1 VSTNAPHRAIY
12 RRWRAQ
18 TFEQIVGQ
26 EATVTS
32 LRNAVRSG
40 RLAHGL
46 LFVGPRGTG
55 KTSTARIVAKA
66 VNCLAPADGEPDD
79 ACEPCVEIREG
90 RALDVVEMDAAS
102 NNKVDDMRECL
113 PRVWTAPSSLR
124 RKVFIVDEVQR
135 IKEGW
140 DVLLKTLEEPP
151 DHVVFIFCT
160 TDAGGVRPAVLSRL
174 QRFDFSR
181 LTEPQIAG
189 KLRTILAAD
198 GREADADAIA
208 LLARLADGGMRDA
221 ESMLDQLLSGGDE
234 RLTAARVRDQL
245 GLADEEAVTTFLVA
259 LVGGDPLPGIGVL
272 DALDERGRDLR
283 AFMDQCV
290 DALRL
295 AIVASLGPAAGRA
308 AVPLGDRPS
317 ASLAA
322 AARRIVA
329 VDPARVG
336 RGGLRFE
343 LELALLAAGTAAATG
358 PVPADAPIPRMTG
371 GPAVTG
377 GPDPRLASRRP
388 SGVEPAP
395 DGTSR
400 ARDSGSPRPDAPG
413 PTPPPRTRPS
423 GDGALPGPSAPPAT
437 LDLPATPRAAA
448 PRPAPTAP
456 GDSAAAPRGGATPID
471 LDAVLA
477 AWPEIVAVIGEN
489 PPSKP
494 IIIACAPIAVDD
506 GIVTVAFPEAQG
518 FLRERAEKRREVIER
533 GFDAA
538 LGRRVGVR
546 FVTSNVVPAMPS
558 EERDAERLLSEAR
571 RIFADEIAGIAD
583 VE

>member
-1 VSTNAPHRAIY
+1 MSTNAPHRAIY

-18 TFEQIVGQ
+18 TFAQIVGQ

-66 VNCLAPADGEPDD
+66 VNCLAPVDGEPDD
-79 ACEPCVEIREG
+79 TCVPCVEIREG

-102 NNKVDDMRECL
+102 NNKVDDMREFL
-113 PRVWTAPSSLR
+113 PRVWTTPSSLR

-151 DHVVFIFCT
+151 DHVVFVFCT

-174 QRFDFSR
+174 QRFDFTR
-181 LTEPQIAG
+181 LTEPQIIG

-198 GREADADAIA
+198 EREADDDAVA

-221 ESMLDQLLSGGDE
+221 ESMLDQLLSGGSE

-245 GLADEEAVTTFLVA
+245 GLADDEAVAAFLAA
-259 LVGGDPLPGIGVL
+259 LVDGDPLPGIRVL

-283 AFMDQCV
+283 AFVDQCV

-295 AIVASLGPAAGRA
+295 AIITSLGPASAPGS
-308 AVPLGDRPS
+308 VPLGDRP
-317 ASLAA
+317 AAALAA
-322 AARRIVA
+322 AARRLVD
-329 VDPARVG
+329 VDPARIG

-343 LELALLAAGTAAATG
+343 LELALLAAGTGAQPTGAKAPAGGVGVPPAGVGVPPIGAAAHA
-358 PVPADAPIPRMTG
+358 PAP
-371 GPAVTG
+371 
-377 GPDPRLASRRP
+377 
-388 SGVEPAP
+388 EPALAH
-395 DGTSR
+395 SR
-400 ARDSGSPRPDAPG
+400 V
-413 PTPPPRTRPS
+413 T
-423 GDGALPGPSAPPAT
+423 PGPSPAASGPDTSAGRSRAPVRADGDAPASPPASGGRTAADPAPPAPT
-437 LDLPATPRAAA
+437 PVGTGASLDLAA
-448 PRPAPTAP
+448 
-456 GDSAAAPRGGATPID
+456 I
-471 LDAVLA
+471 LA
-477 AWPEIVAVIGEN
+477 AWPGIVALVGESPPAKPVI
-489 PPSKP
+489 S
-494 IIIACAPIAVDD
+494 ACAPIAFDD
-506 GIVTVAFPEAQG
+506 GIITVAFPESQA
-518 FLRERAEKRREVIER
+518 FFREIAEKRRAVIESGLDR
-533 GFDAA
+533 A

-546 FVTSNVVPAMPS
+546 FVISNVAPPTPATTA
-558 EERDAERLLSEAR
+558 DADLLAEAR
-571 RIFADEIAGIAD
+571 RIFADDIAGVAD

>member
-1 VSTNAPHRAIY
+1 MSTNAPHRAIY
-12 RRWRAQ
+12 RRWRSQ

-66 VNCLAPADGEPDD
+66 VNCLAPVDGEPDD
-79 ACEPCVEIREG
+79 VCEPCVEIREG

-102 NNKVDDMRECL
+102 NNKVDDMREFL

-174 QRFDFSR
+174 QRFDFTR
-181 LTEPQIAG
+181 LTEPQITG

-245 GLADEEAVTTFLVA
+245 GLADEEAVATFLAA

-295 AIVASLGPAAGRA
+295 AIVASLGPAAGRG
-308 AVPLGDRPS
+308 AVPLGDRPP

-322 AARRIVA
+322 AARRLVA

-343 LELALLAAGTAAATG
+343 LELALLAAGTAAAAG
-358 PVPADAPIPRMTG
+358 RERADAPASGAAGDRRDRWATGRRRAHAPPASRPPSGREPARAARRPPAPRG
-371 GPAVTG
+371 GPRPG
-377 GPDPRLASRRP
+377 AS
-388 SGVEPAP
+388 E
-395 DGTSR
+395 
-400 ARDSGSPRPDAPG
+400 
-413 PTPPPRTRPS
+413 PTPPPRARPPA
-423 GDGALPGPSAPPAT
+423 GAPRPDPSAP
-437 LDLPATPRAAA
+437 AAA
-448 PRPAPTAP
+448 HDRPVTPPGAAPA
-456 GDSAAAPRGGATPID
+456 DSAAPID
-471 LDAVLA
+471 LDAVIA
-477 AWPEIVAVIGEN
+477 AWPEIVAIVGEN
-489 PPSKP
+489 PPAKP

-506 GIVTVAFPEAQG
+506 GVVTVAFPEAQS

-558 EERDAERLLSEAR
+558 EERDAERLLAEAR